1 MAYASLSAV
10 RVHAGFK
17 ISTLCYRCL
26 QALASPYLTYR
37 CLFCLSLPQRNLEDA
52 HFFVQAPLDFS
63 FPLLHLKPPTLIS
76 KPMSLRNILYNRQRV
91 LDHITIVINGNLL
104 KNMLCSFGKMK
115 GTQTSSLFQKLYAP
129 MAFQTD
135 GRGSYKSKNWTFFSL
150 LCMGEGDLPLCSY
163 CGILVICTRLS
174 SLKIFKCS
182 LKFLVRYSLQTFWPI
197 YEIYFASAVRWPLV
211 LTQCRIITISHA

>member
-1 MAYASLSAV
+1 MLKVKSGLRFTFCSPSSCRFQDLHTLLPLS
-10 RVHAGFK
+10 
-17 ISTLCYRCL
+17 S
-26 QALASPYLTYR
+26 SPYLAISD
-37 CLFCLSLPQRNLEDA
+37 LQMPVLPF
-52 HFFVQAPLDFS
+52 FFVQAPLDFS

-182 LKFLVRYSLQTFWPI
+182 ISLKFLVRYSLQTFWPI